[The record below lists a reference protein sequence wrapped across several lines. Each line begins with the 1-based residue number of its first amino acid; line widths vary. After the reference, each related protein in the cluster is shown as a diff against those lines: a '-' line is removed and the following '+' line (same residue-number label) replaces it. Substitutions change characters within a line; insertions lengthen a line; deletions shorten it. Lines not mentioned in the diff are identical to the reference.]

1 MQRLK
6 PWPLLLL
13 LCVAEAATTKTVNAN
28 GSEHAAEGT
37 APAEDPAESLAALDR
52 RVEGLGPI
60 RYGAIRTTARA
71 GRRTV
76 ERWSFVQGRKGS
88 FRVDYSGD
96 TARQIAYN
104 GRVLTDYVPAL
115 RAARQYDM
123 PNLSVEGQTE
133 VLTDVFKHVFVPG
146 VRIGADAA
154 DMQWKWQHTG
164 SQPEE
169 DPLIAIGQDD
179 KGGELTVWLH
189 PKHRYLLRSELR
201 VNSRFIV
208 SVDGRDH
215 VEVQPGVW
223 FPTHVEL
230 VTTDSTGEVR
240 VEFSLARWTAGTTP
254 DDSIFTLSLDES
266 VSIER
271 YP

>member
-1 MQRLK
+1 MLRLK

-13 LCVAEAATTKTVNAN
+13 LWSTEAAPSETVDPD
-28 GSEHAAEGT
+28 GEITSEASEA
-37 APAEDPAESLAALDR
+37 AEDPGEVLAALDR
-52 RVEGLGPI
+52 RVESLGPI
-60 RYGAIRTTARA
+60 RYGAIRTTERA

-123 PNLSVEGQTE
+123 PNLSTEGQTE
-133 VLTDVFKHVFVPG
+133 VLTAVFKHVFVPG

-154 DMQWKWQHTG
+154 DMQWKWQHTE
-164 SQPEE
+164 SPPEE
-169 DPLIAIGQDD
+169 GPLVAVGQDD
-179 KGGELTVWLH
+179 KGGELTASLH
-189 PKHRYLLRSELR
+189 PTHHYLLRSELR
-201 VNSRFIV
+201 VNDRFIV

-240 VEFSLARWTAGTTP
+240 VEFSLARWTAEATAN
-254 DDSIFTLSLDES
+254 DSMFTLSLDES